1 MGKSSY
7 ASVGVK
13 YGRLTVTEIIQN
25 IKNPLKKCL
34 CLCDCGNTHIC
45 NIAVLRNGVTKSCGC
60 LRLEKASN
68 LNKKHGLRSNELYKV
83 WLSMVHRCTNKK
95 SPNYAYYGGSGI
107 TVAPEWLNS
116 VSKFID
122 DMAPRPLGYSL
133 DRIDNSK
140 GYSKE
145 NCRWASKTEQ
155 ARNTKRRN
163 NPNTGIRF
171 THGKYRVRIHVEN
184 MTIHI
189 GSFTSLEEAIKAR
202 KEAENKYWS

>member
-1 MGKSSY
+1 MGKSAY

-34 CLCDCGNTHIC
+34 CVCECGNTHIC
-45 NIAVLRNGVTKSCGC
+45 GIAVLRNGVTKSCGC
-60 LRLEKASN
+60 LRLEKVSN
-68 LNKKHGLRSNELYKV
+68 LNKRHGLRSNELYKV

-95 SPNYAYYGGSGI
+95 APNYAYYGGRGI

-116 VSKFID
+116 ISKFID

-155 ARNTKRRN
+155 VRNTRRRS

-171 THGKYRVRIHVEN
+171 THGKYRVRIHLKSRV
-184 MTIHI
+184 IHV

-202 KEAENKYWS
+202 KEAENRYWG